1 MATKEQ
7 RDQFAD
13 EMAARFEAFT
23 QWAIENWPNK
33 EAPLTSYDFA
43 DARKE
48 IGFILGQ
55 RLREEK
61 SSSGAR
67 TGRDQTQYVHV
78 NPAPWP

>member
-43 DARKE
+43 ATRKE
-48 IGFILGQ
+48 IGLILGH

-61 SSSGAR
+61 PSSEAGPE
-67 TGRDQTQYVHV
+67 GDQTQYVHV

>member
-7 RDQFAD
+7 RDHFAD

-23 QWAIENWPNK
+23 QWAIENWPNN
-33 EAPLTSYDFA
+33 ESPLTSYDFA

-48 IGFILGQ
+48 IGYILGQ
-55 RLREEK
+55 RLREDT
-61 SSSGAR
+61 SASTSGQKLEHA
-67 TGRDQTQYVHV
+67 QYVHV